1 MSYVLWQPKVP
12 RPPELR
18 NRLGH
23 VCIGYLCQ
31 ALICLQMCAHS
42 PVFPRMRLLA
52 SCLLLIFESSL
63 TRGSVPLPDGD
74 GTNTCPEGWVDSSLV
89 NMGCIFLGTSPHTW
103 DEASKLCQGLN
114 GTLVEIEDEMQ
125 MEFLQ
130 MQLQL
135 LEGPDATRPFW
146 AGGRTDNDQEPDLK
160 GDWKWATSS
169 SPVGDFVW
177 GERWPIDAQRASCL
191 MLAPSMDYKGSNYY
205 CGDNIHLPSNYHHHP
220 LCQMK

>member
-1 MSYVLWQPKVP
+1 ML
-12 RPPELR
+12 
-18 NRLGH
+18 
-23 VCIGYLCQ
+23 
-31 ALICLQMCAHS
+31 
-42 PVFPRMRLLA
+42 FLA
-52 SCLLLIFESSL
+52 SCLLFTFGPSL
-63 TRGSVPLPDGD
+63 TRGSVPLPDGES
-74 GTNTCPEGWVDSSLV
+74 TNTCPEGWVDSSLV

-103 DEASKLCQGLN
+103 DGASKLCHSLN

-146 AGGRTDNDQEPDLK
+146 AGGRTDNDQAPDLK

-177 GERWPIDAQRASCL
+177 GERWPIDARRASCL

-205 CGDNIHLPSNYHHHP
+205 CGDYIQLPSSYHHYP